1 MKDKEGKGTSG
12 SVMAGLL
19 CAQLEATA
27 IYLGHPATQQ
37 QKSDWM
43 ELDTGALLRESQL
56 AREALQLKQTL
67 ELGIIW
73 MKSPGRMRPLPSPT
87 SWGSCIAC
95 GPYGTGR
102 RRTQRNTMRR

>member
-12 SVMAGLL
+12 SAMAGFL

-43 ELDTGALLRESQL
+43 ELEVEALLRESQL
-56 AREALQLKQTL
+56 AREAVQLKQTL
-67 ELGIIW
+67 ELGEHVRREIEKEQ
-73 MKSPGRMRPLPSPT
+73 MKKDMPEGMLS
-87 SWGSCIAC
+87 
-95 GPYGTGR
+95 
-102 RRTQRNTMRR
+102 

>member
-27 IYLGHPATQQ
+27 IYLGHSATQQ

-43 ELDTGALLRESQL
+43 KLEVEALLRESQL
-56 AREALQLKQTL
+56 AREAVQMKQTL
-67 ELGIIW
+67 ELGEHVRREIEKEQ
-73 MKSPGRMRPLPSPT
+73 MKKDAPEGMLS
-87 SWGSCIAC
+87 
-95 GPYGTGR
+95 
-102 RRTQRNTMRR
+102 

>member
-12 SVMAGLL
+12 SAMAGLL

-27 IYLGHPATQQ
+27 IYLGHPAAQQ

-56 AREALQLKQTL
+56 AREAVQLKQTL
-67 ELGIIW
+67 ELGEHVRREIE
-73 MKSPGRMRPLPSPT
+73 KEQMRKDAPEGMLS
-87 SWGSCIAC
+87 
-95 GPYGTGR
+95 
-102 RRTQRNTMRR
+102 